1 MENLKKLK
9 PSKELW
15 IKVKWMASNAKPAI
29 PFLIFSIIVNVIFSL
44 IGIYNVTVSKSL
56 IDSAIGGDSKQ
67 TIHWLIIMLVITLI
81 NMLSS
86 PITSFIS
93 THSSTKL
100 TQSMQRKIYKHI
112 QYSDWLEQSKFHSV
126 SLLTRVTSDVSNI
139 SSSILGTIPSL
150 VSLTVTLIGSFYTLI
165 SWAPSIALVAVFIG
179 PFLVIVGRIFSRKLK
194 SLYKEAQEEDVKY
207 RSFMQESIQNIMIV
221 KTFCMEKIN
230 MNRLK
235 EIQDNKYKIAM
246 RNTKLSTMT
255 SMSMSF
261 CSSLAY
267 FTIFT
272 WGVLNIAKGVSTY
285 GTFTGMLQLYNKVQ
299 APFSSLAS
307 MIPGL
312 ISTIAAAERLM
323 EIEAIPIE
331 KMVSEESYNSFS
343 NISTYSTNSASFDS
357 NNVNILSD
365 VYTKFTRP
373 NICFENV
380 SFSYKANNT
389 ILNNINLTIKSSE
402 TIAFVGPSGE
412 GKTTMIRLIL
422 SLITPTKGKVLLSE
436 NTINTNK
443 HINNTNLLNNI
454 NSADII
460 KKDITLTT
468 NNDNINSDDTND
480 IYITNSA
487 KKTISKEINRTYRE
501 LISYVPQGNTLF
513 SGSIRDNLRYGK
525 PDATEEEMFE
535 ALRSACALNFVNELE
550 NKLDTM
556 VGEKGIGISEGQAQ
570 RIAIARAFLR
580 KKPIL
585 ILDEATSSLDPET
598 EINVLK
604 AVKNLETK
612 PTCIIITHRPSALN
626 ICNRIIKLEKGSLKE
641 VSKESILEV
650 ASE

>member
-1 MENLKKLK
+1 MENIKKLK
-9 PSKELW
+9 PTTELW
-15 IKVKWMASNAKPAI
+15 IKIKWMANYSKPAI

-56 IDSAIGGDSKQ
+56 IDSAISGDSKQ

-81 NMLSS
+81 SMLSS
-86 PITSFIS
+86 PVTSFMS

-100 TQSMQRKIYKHI
+100 TQNIQRKIYQHI
-112 QYSDWLEQSKFHSV
+112 QCSDWLEQSKFHSV

-139 SSSILGTIPSL
+139 SSAILGTIPSL
-150 VSLTVTLIGSFYTLI
+150 VSLTVTLVGSFYTLI
-165 SWAPSIALVAVFIG
+165 NWAPSIAFVAVFIS
-179 PFLVIVGRIFSRKLK
+179 PFLILVGRYFSGKLK

-230 MNRLK
+230 MRKLL

-246 RNTKLSTMT
+246 RNTKLSAMT

-267 FTIFT
+267 FSIFT
-272 WGVLNIAKGVSTY
+272 WGVLNIAKGVTTY

-307 MIPGL
+307 IIPGL

-323 EIEAIPIE
+323 EIEAIPVE
-331 KMVSEESYNSFS
+331 KMADENELNDITNKSLDEIAVDNITNFESTLFN
-343 NISTYSTNSASFDS
+343 NPDIIFDNVYFAYKD
-357 NNVNILSD
+357 NN
-365 VYTKFTRP
+365 Y
-373 NICFENV
+373 
-380 SFSYKANNT
+380 
-389 ILNNINLTIKSSE
+389 ILNKINLTIDSGE

-422 SLITPTKGKVLLSE
+422 SLINPTKGNLFISE
-436 NTINTNK
+436 ND
-443 HINNTNLLNNI
+443 L
-454 NSADII
+454 I
-460 KKDITLTT
+460 KDM
-468 NNDNINSDDTND
+468 
-480 IYITNSA
+480 
-487 KKTISKEINRTYRE
+487 NRNFRN

-513 SGSIRDNLRYGK
+513 SGTIRSNLLYGK
-525 PDATEEEMFE
+525 PDATDDEIKE
-535 ALRSACALNFVNELE
+535 ALTNACAIDFVNELE
-550 NKLDTM
+550 DGLDTM
-556 VGEKGIGISEGQAQ
+556 IGEKGVGISEGQAQ

-580 KKPIL
+580 VRPIL

-598 EINVLK
+598 EVKVLK
-604 AVKNLETK
+604 SVKSLSSN

-626 ICNRIIKLEKGSLKE
+626 ICNRIMKLEKGHIRE
-641 VSKESILEV
+641 VSRKSILEV
-650 ASE
+650 ANELV

>member
-1 MENLKKLK
+1 MENIKKLK
-9 PSKELW
+9 PTKELW
-15 IKVKWMASNAKPAI
+15 IKIKWMANYAKPAI

-56 IDSAIGGDSKQ
+56 IDSAISGDSKQ
-67 TIHWLIIMLVITLI
+67 TIYWLIIMLVITLI
-81 NMLSS
+81 SMLSS
-86 PITSFIS
+86 PVTSFMS

-100 TQSMQRKIYKHI
+100 TQNIQRKIYQHL
-112 QYSDWLEQSKFHSV
+112 QCSDWLEQSKFHSV

-139 SSSILGTIPSL
+139 SSAILGTIPSL
-150 VSLTVTLIGSFYTLI
+150 VSLTVTLVGSFYTLI
-165 SWAPSIALVAVFIG
+165 NWAPSIAFVAVFIG
-179 PFLVIVGRIFSRKLK
+179 PFLILVCRYFSGKLK

-230 MNRLK
+230 MHKLL

-246 RNTKLSTMT
+246 RNTKLSVMT

-267 FTIFT
+267 FSIFT
-272 WGVLNIAKGVSTY
+272 WGVLNIAKGVTTY

-323 EIEAIPIE
+323 EIETIPVE
-331 KMVSEESYNSFS
+331 KMADENELNDITNKSLDEIAVDNITNFESTLFN
-343 NISTYSTNSASFDS
+343 NPDIIFDNVYFAYKD
-357 NNVNILSD
+357 NN
-365 VYTKFTRP
+365 Y
-373 NICFENV
+373 
-380 SFSYKANNT
+380 
-389 ILNNINLTIKSSE
+389 ILNKINLTIDSGE

-422 SLITPTKGKVLLSE
+422 SLINPTKGNLFISE
-436 NTINTNK
+436 ND
-443 HINNTNLLNNI
+443 L
-454 NSADII
+454 I
-460 KKDITLTT
+460 KDM
-468 NNDNINSDDTND
+468 
-480 IYITNSA
+480 
-487 KKTISKEINRTYRE
+487 NRNFRN

-513 SGSIRDNLRYGK
+513 SGTIRSNLLYGK
-525 PDATEEEMFE
+525 PDATDDELKE
-535 ALRSACALNFVNELE
+535 ALTNACAIDFVNELE
-550 NKLDTM
+550 DGLDTM
-556 VGEKGIGISEGQAQ
+556 IGEKGVGISEGQAQ

-580 KKPIL
+580 VRPIL

-598 EINVLK
+598 EVKVLK
-604 AVKNLETK
+604 SVKSLSSN

-626 ICNRIIKLEKGSLKE
+626 ICNRIMKLEKGHIRE
-641 VSKESILEV
+641 VSRKSILEV
-650 ASE
+650 ANELV